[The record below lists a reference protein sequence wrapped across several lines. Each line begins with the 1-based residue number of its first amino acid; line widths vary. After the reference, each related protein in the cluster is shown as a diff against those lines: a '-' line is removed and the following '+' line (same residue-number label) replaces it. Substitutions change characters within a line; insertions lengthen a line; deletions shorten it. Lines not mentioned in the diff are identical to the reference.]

1 MAGLLDIDNIVRLL
15 NPIPRSSS
23 SRRPVGL
30 SKFVPAFYRRPMIL
44 ALCPRLPKLA
54 VVSSLAALPFLL
66 TAPLRSNEATDFRG
80 LSIEVEFYTV
90 TTFKKAGDPVK
101 TTVPERRELRFYIG
115 TKGTVFQYSNVWSK
129 KYTYMAVMPLGHAAA
144 AGLGSQMIAYAVING
159 NITKLVKQ
167 VHGIEE
173 QTIAVDPGSDKCRFS
188 IASQPDSS
196 GKIVSIDP
204 ISHKEYEQISR
215 TLLSYTCTVKNGN
228 VFSTDN
234 LDQR

>member
-1 MAGLLDIDNIVRLL
+1 
-15 NPIPRSSS
+15 
-23 SRRPVGL
+23 
-30 SKFVPAFYRRPMIL
+30 MIL
-44 ALCPRLPKLA
+44 PLCPRLPKLA
-54 VVSSLAALPFLL
+54 AVPCLAALPFFL
-66 TAPLRSNEATDFRG
+66 TAPLRSNAATDFRG

-101 TTVPERRELRFYIG
+101 TTVPEKRELRLYIG
-115 TKGTVFQYSNVWSK
+115 TRGTVFQYSNVWSK

-173 QTIAVDPGSDKCRFS
+173 QTIVVDPGADKCRFS

-204 ISHKEYEQISR
+204 ISHKEYEQLSR
-215 TLLSYTCTVKNGN
+215 TLLSYTCTVTNWEYIFNQQLRSKIIN
-228 VFSTDN
+228 DE
-234 LDQR
+234 LIRR

>member
-1 MAGLLDIDNIVRLL
+1 
-15 NPIPRSSS
+15 
-23 SRRPVGL
+23 
-30 SKFVPAFYRRPMIL
+30 MIL
-44 ALCPRLPKLA
+44 AICPRLPKLGA
-54 VVSSLAALPFLL
+54 VSSIAALPFFL
-66 TAPLRSNEATDFRG
+66 TTPLRSNEAIDFRG
-80 LSIEVEFYTV
+80 RSIEVEYYTV

-144 AGLGSQMIAYAVING
+144 AGLGSQRIAYAVING

-167 VHGIEE
+167 IHGIEE
-173 QTIAVDPGSDKCRFS
+173 QTIVIDPGANKCRFS

-204 ISHKEYEQISR
+204 ISGKEYEQLSR
-215 TLLSYTCTVKNGN
+215 TLISYTCTVKNGN
-228 VFSTDN
+228 IFSTDY
-234 LDQR
+234 